1 MCVCE
6 CVRVHLQLLHY
17 AYWDSKKQRAVWVN
31 CMQSVA
37 IVSWCCCRCGCCCRD
52 KGCARLRPG
61 HDSVCV
67 TMGNT
72 ATRQWTNKGSHKMA
86 TATATAGAAVVGNK
100 RHVRVKRTPTQQ
112 QWQQDDGDNNMQHT
126 HTQAALQ
133 DAACLLPVLAMA
145 IVVINGR
152 HNKWVKC
159 PDWVSVSAVCV
170 CVCVWSVASAKVVDR
185 AENAVRGAGE
195 RARAVYVLILSCVAC
210 KTNYR

>member
-1 MCVCE
+1 MTLFVS
-6 CVRVHLQLLHY
+6 QWATLLHGSEQTR
-17 AYWDSKKQRAVWVN
+17 AATKWPPQQQQQEQQSLAINDMCGSK
-31 CMQSVA
+31 
-37 IVSWCCCRCGCCCRD
+37 G
-52 KGCARLRPG
+52 RP
-61 HDSVCV
+61 HSSS
-67 TMGNT
+67 
-72 ATRQWTNKGSHKMA
+72 GSRMMA
-86 TATATAGAAVVGNK
+86 TTTCN
-100 RHVRVKRTPTQQ
+100 
-112 QWQQDDGDNNMQHT
+112 T